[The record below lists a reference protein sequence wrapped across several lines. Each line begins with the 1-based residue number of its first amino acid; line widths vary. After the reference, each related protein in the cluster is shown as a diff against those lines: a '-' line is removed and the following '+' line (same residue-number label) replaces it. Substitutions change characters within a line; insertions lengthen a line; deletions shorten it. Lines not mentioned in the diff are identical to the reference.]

1 MRARME
7 EEVRVRVEAQVAQV
21 RERMEEQVE
30 ARQCALC
37 MDKDKDCTFAC
48 GHQTC
53 MQCALQL
60 SVCHI
65 CQQRVTVRTRTYN

>member
-1 MRARME
+1 MEEEVRARME
-7 EEVRVRVEAQVAQV
+7 EEVRARVEAQLG
-21 RERMEEQVE
+21 ERMEE

-37 MDKDKDCTFAC
+37 MDRDKDCTFAC